1 MERCQGI
8 SVNPIGGNAGLST
21 GSAAQVQQAH
31 HHHGHGGGARKA
43 GMDAAAQALGMSSS
57 DLQTALKGGQSLSSL
72 AQSKGINPDS
82 LTKTISDAVAK
93 ANPSMSSDRAQQIA
107 QRLVN
112 GPNDSDR

>member
-1 MERCQGI
+1 MERCQRM
-8 SVNPIGGNAGLST
+8 SVNAIGGGQALSAS
-21 GSAAQVQQAH
+21 SAAQVQQVH

-72 AQSKGINPDS
+72 AQSKGVSADS
-82 LTKTISDAVAK
+82 LTKTISDAIAK
-93 ANPSMSSDRAQQIA
+93 ANPSMSADRSQQIA

-112 GPNDSDR
+112 GPSDSAG

>member
-1 MERCQGI
+1 MERCHTM
-8 SVNPIGGNAGLST
+8 SVNAIGGGQALST
-21 GSAAQVQQAH
+21 GSAAQVQQVH

-72 AQSKGINPDS
+72 AQSKGVNADS
-82 LTKTISDAVAK
+82 LTKTISDAIAK
-93 ANPSMSSDRAQQIA
+93 ANPSVSGDRAQQIA

-112 GPNDSDR
+112 GPSDSAR